1 MSRVNSEV
9 HEALADV
16 LVIGGGPAGAWAALM
31 AARAGSQVI
40 LADKGYLGTSGATA
54 PSNTGTWCVPPEQR
68 ATEIARRR
76 KLTGDLAVPE
86 VMQRTLAGSWDG
98 LQQLLEW
105 GYPFPQDDEGD
116 PYLANLRGPDY
127 MRFMRQK
134 VREAGVTI
142 MDHSPALALLKDAS
156 GVAGAVGLNRQKNF
170 FWRIAASSVVLATGG
185 CAFGERILGAT
196 GLTGDGYLM
205 GMQAGAALSGME
217 YSAQYGITP
226 VHTSMNKGVIYQWAT
241 FYDAH
246 GAALVIDGDRQT
258 AVARALLAGPVF
270 ACLDRANAALQA
282 CLRQSQ
288 PNCFVPF
295 DRQGINPFSDKFE
308 VVLRCEGTVR
318 GLGGLRL
325 QNYEGATDVPG
336 LYAAGDA
343 ASRESMNG
351 VISGGGGPNASWAI
365 ATGRSAG
372 VAAANV
378 AKKLQGL
385 AVSRQQKHRQTPLL
399 NIAGLGYDLHGGSV
413 HGEVQQPDAIIDAVR
428 QEMLPL
434 DKNFFRTNAGIR
446 QSLSRL
452 NGLSKSLGL
461 YGYSASDSMVE
472 LLRRREARSLL
483 AVSRWSYKAALLRQE
498 SRGIHRLMDQPHSQ
512 PEFSQQI
519 VINGLNAPAWERRAL
534 LECD

>member
-1 MSRVNSEV
+1 MSRANSEIV
-9 HEALADV
+9 EESADV
-16 LVIGGGPAGAWAALM
+16 LVIGGGPAGAWAALI
-31 AARAGSQVI
+31 AARSGCRVI
-40 LADKGYLGTSGATA
+40 LADKGYFGTSGATA
-54 PSNTGTWCVPPEQR
+54 PSNTGTWCVPPGQR
-68 ATEIARRR
+68 EDEIARRR
-76 KLTGDLAVPE
+76 RLTGELAVPE
-86 VMQRTLAGSWDG
+86 VMQRTLAGCWEG
-98 LQQLLEW
+98 LQQLLAW
-105 GYPFPQDDEGD
+105 GYPFPQDHDGS

-142 MDHSPALALLKDAS
+142 MDHSPALTLLKDAD

-170 FWRIAASSVVLATGG
+170 FWRVTASSVVLATGG

-196 GLTGDGYLM
+196 GLTGDGYVM
-205 GMQAGAALSGME
+205 GMEAGAALSGME

-241 FYDAH
+241 FYDASGH
-246 GAALVIDGDRQT
+246 PLAIEGDRQT
-258 AVARALLAGPVF
+258 ALARALLSGPVY
-270 ACLDRANAALQA
+270 ARLDRADPPLQA

-325 QNYEGATDVPG
+325 QDSDGATDVAG

-343 ASRESMNG
+343 ASREGMNG
-351 VISGGGGPNASWAI
+351 VISGGGGPNAAWAI
-365 ATGRSAG
+365 ASGRASG
-372 VAAANV
+372 LAAAR
-378 AKKLQGL
+378 AAEKLKPL
-385 AVSRQQKHRQTPLL
+385 AAARRQRHRQTPLL
-399 NIAGLGYDLHGGSV
+399 NVGGLGYDLHGSGA
-413 HGEVQQPDAIIDAVR
+413 GADAQQPDAIVAAVR
-428 QEMLPL
+428 DEMLPL
-434 DKNFFRTNAGIR
+434 HKNFFRTSAGIA

-461 YGYSASDSMVE
+461 YGYSASDSLIE

-483 AVSRWSYKAALLRQE
+483 KVSRWSYKAALLRQE
-498 SRGIHRLMDQPHSQ
+498 SRGIHRLLDRPHSQ
-512 PEFSQQI
+512 PAFAKRI
-519 VINGLNAPAWERRAL
+519 VIHGLNAPAWDSHAL
-534 LECD
+534 PEGQ